1 MNGDQEI
8 VSLVARLGFTPLR
21 FEVPGLER
29 LREISRRIGEIE
41 DTPHFLELV
50 ARRER
55 GEISGT
61 EFLTA
66 LDALIDAPG

>member
-41 DTPHFLELV
+41 ESVHYWY
-50 ARRER
+50 A
-55 GEISGT
+55 
-61 EFLTA
+61 
-66 LDALIDAPG
+66 